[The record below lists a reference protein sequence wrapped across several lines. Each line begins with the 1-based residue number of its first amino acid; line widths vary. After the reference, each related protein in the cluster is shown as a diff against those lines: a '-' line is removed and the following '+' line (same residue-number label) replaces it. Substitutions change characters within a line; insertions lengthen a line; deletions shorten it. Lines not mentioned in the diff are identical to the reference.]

1 MHGEK
6 MNRQH
11 DDFAFLDRP
20 RSDPD
25 VYPLEIRR
33 SEFREIY
40 KPFAAEEAADQGERC
55 LDCGNPYCEWKC
67 PVHNY
72 IPNWLKLASEGRI
85 LEAASLCHETNS
97 LPEVCGRICPQDR
110 LCEQACTL
118 QTGFGAVTIGAMERY
133 IVDEAFKL
141 GWRPDL
147 SRVRPTPWSVGV
159 VGAGPAGLSA
169 ADVLSRNGISV
180 TVYDRYPEIGGLL
193 SFGIPDFK
201 LELKVMRTRR
211 EVLEEA
217 GIRFRLNCEI
227 GHDIQANELLGMHDA
242 LFFGTGA
249 YTPVEAH
256 LPGMEKGGI
265 VPALPFLIGQTAY
278 LYDMDLPDYPYIS
291 LAGQRVLVLGGGD
304 TAMDCVRTAIR
315 QGAESV
321 HCVYR
326 RDRANMPGSQREVD
340 NAMQEGV
347 QFEFNTLP
355 LDLVH
360 SGGQLHG
367 LRVARTR
374 LVKDAG
380 GSGRA
385 RPELIKGSEKIVPA
399 EAVIFAFG
407 YRPSPPAWL
416 RDLSVATHDSGLV
429 ETRSHL
435 PGQTSNPA
443 IFAGGD
449 MVRGS
454 DLVVTAIADARAA
467 ANSIIQHLQMRQPQ
481 KRRA

>member
-1 MHGEK
+1 MTK
-6 MNRQH
+6 KH

-20 RSDPD
+20 RGDPD
-25 VYPLEIRR
+25 VFPLEVRR

-40 KPFAAEEAADQGERC
+40 KPYDAEDAADQAERC

-72 IPNWLKLASEGRI
+72 IPNWLKLAAEGRI
-85 LEAASLCHETNS
+85 LEAADLCHETNS

-133 IVDEAFKL
+133 IVDEAFRL

-147 SRVRPTPWSVGV
+147 SKVQPTPWSVGV
-159 VGAGPAGLSA
+159 VGAGPAGLA
-169 ADVLSRNGISV
+169 CADVLSRNGVSV

-201 LELKVMRTRR
+201 LELKVMRNRR

-227 GHDIQANELLGMHDA
+227 GRDIQANELQEMHDV
-242 LFFGTGA
+242 LFFGTGT
-249 YTPVEAH
+249 YTPVEAQI
-256 LPGMEKGGI
+256 PGLENGGT
-265 VPALPFLIGQTAY
+265 VPALPYLIAQTGH
-278 LYDMDLPDYPYIS
+278 LYGLELPDFPHIN
-291 LAGQRVLVLGGGD
+291 LADQRVLVLGGGD

-315 QGAESV
+315 QGARSV

-326 RDRANMPGSQREVD
+326 RDRVNMPGSQREVD
-340 NAMQEGV
+340 HAMKEGV

-355 LDLVH
+355 LAIEHEGTRL
-360 SGGQLHG
+360 SG
-367 LRVARTR
+367 LRITRTR
-374 LVKDAG
+374 LVEDEQG
-380 GSGRA
+380 GRA
-385 RPELIKGSEKIVPA
+385 RPEVVEGSEEVMPA
-399 EAVIFAFG
+399 DSVIFAFG
-407 YRPSPPAWL
+407 YRPSPPDWL
-416 RDLSVATHDSGLV
+416 ESLSVDIMDGGLV
-429 ETRSHL
+429 NTGSQL
-435 PGQTSNPA
+435 PGQTSNPD
-443 IFAGGD
+443 IFAAGD

-454 DLVVTAIADARAA
+454 DLVVTAIADAREAA
-467 ANSIIQHLQMRQPQ
+467 QSVLHHLALQQPQ
-481 KRRA
+481 LKRA